1 MPPTVNRGGR
11 KSPRG
16 WGPFWVVLTRRKGFV
31 PVSVFEYAA
40 KSSNV
45 PLCRGEDPF
54 WDPDVAE
61 VFIVL
66 DYWKTCVVIAL
77 RKSEVSA

>member
-1 MPPTVNRGGR
+1 M
-11 KSPRG
+11 
-16 WGPFWVVLTRRKGFV
+16 

>member
-1 MPPTVNRGGR
+1 M
-11 KSPRG
+11 
-16 WGPFWVVLTRRKGFV
+16 

-40 KSSNV
+40 ESSNV